1 MYVYM
6 CVCIYITCEVHDP
19 RKYIANVE
27 ILLKSHHTQFV
38 LKITSQYSMFSYL
51 DKIASENRKLTKLI

>member
-1 MYVYM
+1 M
-6 CVCIYITCEVHDP
+6 CTCITCEEHDP

-38 LKITSQYSMFSYL
+38 LKITSQYSKFSYL
-51 DKIASENRKLTKLI
+51 DKIPTEINSNINRKLNRLI